1 VSPPA
6 ILRIGPAWIAKVAQ
20 ERNRTMKIAKIR
32 SSKERARREA
42 AQSLAVAAL
51 SFLAS
56 EPEHL
61 GGFLATTGIGPN
73 EIREASSDP
82 GFLGGVLDYLAGD
95 EALLIAFARQQ
106 GIDPA
111 EVERARAALGRVW
124 ERDIP

>member
-1 VSPPA
+1 MQAPFH
-6 ILRIGPAWIAKVAQ
+6 
-20 ERNRTMKIAKIR
+20 
-32 SSKERARREA
+32 REA

-51 SFLAS
+51 SFLAA

-73 EIREASSDP
+73 EIREASRDP
-82 GFLGGVLDYLAGD
+82 GFLGGVLDHLSGD

-111 EVERARAALGRVW
+111 EIERARAALGRVW
-124 ERDIP
+124 EPDVP

>member
-1 VSPPA
+1 VPPPA